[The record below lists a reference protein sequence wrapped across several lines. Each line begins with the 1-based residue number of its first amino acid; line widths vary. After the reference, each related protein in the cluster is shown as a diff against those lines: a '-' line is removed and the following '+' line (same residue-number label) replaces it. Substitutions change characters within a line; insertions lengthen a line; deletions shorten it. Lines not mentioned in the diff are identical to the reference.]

1 MSAQVSR
8 SAAES
13 STLSRNRAAVRVS
26 SSLSCEIVAWI
37 FRLLAREKVSSVS
50 RPRHL
55 HHWEDE
61 TLYVLEGSLS
71 VWVAGRWVEAPAGAA
86 VFLARGVEHAL
97 AVAADRARV
106 LSFFA
111 PAGFEGFYRELGAAS
126 APDVERLVATAA
138 RYGCEIVGP
147 APERFRGGGSPPG
160 AKAHATAREGKTQ
173 EEEVRAGRGEK

>member
-1 MSAQVSR
+1 MPAPTHAQ
-8 SAAES
+8 
-13 STLSRNRAAVRVS
+13 RVS
-26 SSLSCEIVAWI
+26 ILVAGGETGGR
-37 FRLLAREKVSSVS
+37 FALVEMFEERGAEA
-50 RPRHL
+50 PRHL

-111 PAGFEGFYRELGAAS
+111 PAGFEGFYRELDAAS

-160 AKAHATAREGKTQ
+160 TTAHATARDAPNRESSFLGKIKKGV
-173 EEEVRAGRGEK
+173 ELPG